1 MSTSTFGPTLRALRK
16 DLRLSQEAMAEALGS
31 TQRHV
36 SFLETGRSEP
46 TRPMLGRIVATFQ
59 LSAAQRAGLFE
70 ASGFHSP
77 YPRRTLDDAAL
88 QDTLDLMTRQILRH
102 WPFPGFV
109 VDRDWTFL
117 RTNAA
122 GRAMIDQFG
131 GPPNMHSLFLSPD
144 FRPLVENWEQASG
157 SFYTRIQEVARR
169 STVVREALDRAVAD
183 GDFDHVPQVL
193 AGTEDVPIY
202 IPIVVRLPHG
212 PRLAFTSMHGRL
224 ISVHDAVAEHL
235 EIELL
240 VPLDASSEASIMATF
255 AEQDDRS
262 TA

>member
-1 MSTSTFGPTLRALRK
+1 
-16 DLRLSQEAMAEALGS
+16 MAEALGS

-46 TRPMLGRIVATFQ
+46 TRSMLGRIVATFQ

-70 ASGFHSP
+70 ASGFRSP

-88 QDTLDLMTRQILRH
+88 QETLELLCHQVLRH

-131 GPPNMHSLFLSPD
+131 GPPNMHSLFLSPG
-144 FRPLVENWEQASG
+144 FRPLVENWVQASG

-169 STVVREALDRAVAD
+169 SDVVREALDRAIAA
-183 GDFDHVPQVL
+183 GDFDHVPDVL
-193 AGTEDVPIY
+193 AGTQDVPVY
-202 IPIVVRLPHG
+202 IPIVVRLPNG
-212 PRLAFTSMHGRL
+212 TRLAFTSMHGRL
-224 ISVHDAVAEHL
+224 ISVHDSVAESL
-235 EIELL
+235 EVELM
-240 VPLDASSEASIMATF
+240 VPLDSGSEDAITATF
-255 AEQDDRS
+255 ETQDG
-262 TA
+262 